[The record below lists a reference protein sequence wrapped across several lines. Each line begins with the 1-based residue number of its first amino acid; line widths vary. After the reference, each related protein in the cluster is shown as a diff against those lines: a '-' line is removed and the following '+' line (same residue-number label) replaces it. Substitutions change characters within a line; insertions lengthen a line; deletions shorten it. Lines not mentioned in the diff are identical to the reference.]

1 MLTNETLTIIEQRRS
16 VRSFKN
22 VQLEE
27 EKLKLILNAGQCA
40 PYAEEG
46 SRHFTVIQNRE
57 LIERLNYEAK
67 KAAVLMGMPGLLEL
81 GQDDSFHCLYCAPT
95 AIIVSG
101 NEKTVGPEL
110 DCAAA
115 TQNMLIAAESLEIG
129 SCWVFYTLLAFF
141 SPTGEALKRELQ
153 IPDGFRPFTSIALGY
168 KSGEVSPLP
177 RKRMDGITYI
187 A

>member
-1 MLTNETLTIIEQRRS
+1 MLTNQTLETIKRRRS

-22 VQLEE
+22 IQLKDEE
-27 EKLKLILNAGQCA
+27 LHSILDAALLA

-67 KAAVLMGMPGLLEL
+67 ETAVQMGMPGLFEL
-81 GQDDSFHCLYCAPT
+81 GRDDCFHCLYHAQT

-101 NEKTVGPEL
+101 NEKTAGPES

-115 TQNMLIAAESLEIG
+115 TQNILIAAESLGIG

-141 SPTGEALKRELQ
+141 SPTGEAMKKELQ
-153 IPDGFRPFTSIALGY
+153 IPDGFKPFTSIALGY
-168 KSGEVSPLP
+168 KSEDVFTVPE
-177 RKRMDGITYI
+177 RRTDVITYI
-187 A
+187 D